1 MKVLR
6 RLWPLS
12 LVSAVLA
19 VVWAAE
25 AQVGGAPVGRALAAN
40 CFQCHGTEG
49 RALNGMPSIAGKDAP
64 SLYSDMLEYKQSTDF
79 RNIMVPI
86 AHAYTDQELWELSL
100 YIASLPE
107 HPAEVDGSDASGD
120 APAVEPAKAT
130 TDLEHADGV
139 EPGGDE

>member
-1 MKVLR
+1 MKLLR
-6 RLWPLS
+6 RWWPLS
-12 LVSAVLA
+12 LALPVLA
-19 VVWAAE
+19 VVLAAE

-40 CFQCHGTEG
+40 CFQCHGTDG

-64 SLYSDMLEYKQSTDF
+64 SLYSDMLEYKESADY

-107 HPAEVDGSDASGD
+107 HPDEAVPSHGGD
-120 APAVEPAKAT
+120 AVVPDDAPPASTET
-130 TDLEHADGV
+130 EG
-139 EPGGDE
+139 EE

>member
-12 LVSAVLA
+12 LVFAALA

-25 AQVGGAPVGRALAAN
+25 AQVGTAPVGRALAAN

-86 AHAYTDQELWELSL
+86 AHAYTDQELWELAL

-107 HPAEVDGSDASGD
+107 HPAAGGD

-130 TDLEHADGV
+130 SDLEHAAGV
-139 EPGGDE
+139 ESGGDE